1 MSKLLTE
8 KKRGLAI
15 KPSRYL
21 ESRPTAKQWDHKGM
35 RTCINVS
42 CRDDY
47 GTQNA
52 FAALLMHAY
61 THVSCRDPHTLWQ
74 HLRRYAGVPSKPT

>member
-21 ESRPTAKQWDHKGM
+21 ESRPTAKQWDHKVIH
-35 RTCINVS
+35 TCISVS

-47 GTQNA
+47 CTQNA

-61 THVSCRDPHTLWQ
+61 THVSCHDLHTLWQ
-74 HLRRYAGVPSKPT
+74 HLRRYVGFPSIAT